1 MLEKLK
7 PIKTTPTGIYFRMA
21 DGRIGYANH
30 QYARV
35 SVTREGIRNGEYYK
49 EDNEIGDRLY
59 QINKK
64 INYPHHEIPSINM
77 VGRVRYNDIS
87 EAINALQN
95 FNNKNCG
102 EYAVELRKNKILKQ
116 YEEHKA
122 LNIRSVLTRYKEP
135 QPNLEAY
142 NRGHDAGRKS
152 VLTKNDEFHGDL
164 HCKSYNQGHDDGR
177 ENGYDDGY
185 NAGFSDGVASI
196 EDKLNKL
203 LNNL

>member
-1 MLEKLK
+1 MLETLK

-64 INYPHHEIPSINM
+64 VNYPHHEIPSINM
-77 VGRVRYNDIS
+77 IGRVRYNDIS

-95 FNNKNCG
+95 FNCKNCG
-102 EYAVELRKNKILKQ
+102 EYAVELRKNKILKE

-122 LNIRSVLTRYKEP
+122 LNIRSVLTR
-135 QPNLEAY
+135 NDMDDAY
-142 NRGHDAGRKS
+142 NRGHD
-152 VLTKNDEFHGDL
+152 
-164 HCKSYNQGHDDGR
+164 DGK
-177 ENGYDDGY
+177 ENGYNDG
-185 NAGFSDGVASI
+185 FRDGVASI

>member
-1 MLEKLK
+1 MLETLK

-64 INYPHHEIPSINM
+64 INYPHHETPSINM

-87 EAINALQN
+87 EAMAP
-95 FNNKNCG
+95 NC
-102 EYAVELRKNKILKQ
+102 ILK
-116 YEEHKA
+116 
-122 LNIRSVLTRYKEP
+122 NS
-135 QPNLEAY
+135 
-142 NRGHDAGRKS
+142 
-152 VLTKNDEFHGDL
+152 
-164 HCKSYNQGHDDGR
+164 HCSG
-177 ENGYDDGY
+177 
-185 NAGFSDGVASI
+185 S
-196 EDKLNKL
+196 
-203 LNNL
+203 

>member
-35 SVTREGIRNGEYYK
+35 SVTREGIRNGKYYK

-64 INYPHHEIPSINM
+64 INYPHHETPSINM
-77 VGRVRYNDIS
+77 VGRVRYNDIW

-122 LNIRSVLTRYKEP
+122 LNIKSYLTKERVKEADTWV
-135 QPNLEAY
+135 EAY
-142 NRGHDAGRKS
+142 N
-152 VLTKNDEFHGDL
+152 E
-164 HCKSYNQGHDDGR
+164 
-177 ENGYDDGY
+177 GY
-185 NAGFSDGVASI
+185 NEGFTEGVASI
-196 EDKLNKL
+196 EDKLVKL
-203 LNNL
+203 INNL

>member
-1 MLEKLK
+1 MLETLK

-35 SVTREGIRNGEYYK
+35 SVTREGIRNGQYYK

-59 QINKK
+59 QINSREEINREYDYDGVKK
-64 INYPHHEIPSINM
+64 TISGVARIK
-77 VGRVRYNDIS
+77 YNDIS

-122 LNIRSVLTRYKEP
+122 LNI
-135 QPNLEAY
+135 
-142 NRGHDAGRKS
+142 KS
-152 VLTKNDEFHGDL
+152 YLTKERVKEADTYVE
-164 HCKSYNQGHDDGR
+164 
-177 ENGYDDGY
+177 GY
-185 NAGFSDGVASI
+185 NEGYNEGFTEGVASI
-196 EDKLNKL
+196 EDKLVKL

>member
-1 MLEKLK
+1 MLETLK

-64 INYPHHEIPSINM
+64 VNYPHHEIPSMNM
-77 VGRVRYNDIS
+77 IGRVRYNDIS

-122 LNIRSVLTRYKEP
+122 LNI
-135 QPNLEAY
+135 
-142 NRGHDAGRKS
+142 KS
-152 VLTKNDEFHGDL
+152 YLTKERVKEADTYVE
-164 HCKSYNQGHDDGR
+164 
-177 ENGYDDGY
+177 GY
-185 NAGFSDGVASI
+185 NEGFSDGVASI

>member
-1 MLEKLK
+1 MLETLK

-64 INYPHHEIPSINM
+64 VNYPHHEIPSMNM
-77 VGRVRYNDIS
+77 IGRVRYNDIS

-95 FNNKNCG
+95 FNCKNCG
-102 EYAVELRKNKILKQ
+102 EYAVELRKNKILKE

-122 LNIRSVLTRYKEP
+122 LNIRSVLTR
-135 QPNLEAY
+135 NDMDDAY
-142 NRGHDAGRKS
+142 NRGHD
-152 VLTKNDEFHGDL
+152 
-164 HCKSYNQGHDDGR
+164 DGK
-177 ENGYDDGY
+177 ENGYNDG
-185 NAGFSDGVASI
+185 FRDGVASI

>member
-35 SVTREGIRNGEYYK
+35 SVTREGIRNGKYYK

-59 QINKK
+59 QINSREEINREYDYDGVKK
-64 INYPHHEIPSINM
+64 TISG
-77 VGRVRYNDIS
+77 VARVKYNDIS

-122 LNIRSVLTRYKEP
+122 LNI
-135 QPNLEAY
+135 
-142 NRGHDAGRKS
+142 KS
-152 VLTKNDEFHGDL
+152 YLTKERVKEADTYVE
-164 HCKSYNQGHDDGR
+164 
-177 ENGYDDGY
+177 GY
-185 NAGFSDGVASI
+185 NEGYNEGFAEGVASI
-196 EDKLNKL
+196 EDKLVKL
-203 LNNL
+203 INNL

>member
-35 SVTREGIRNGEYYK
+35 SVTREGIRNGQYYK
-49 EDNEIGDRLY
+49 EDSEIGDRLY
-59 QINKK
+59 QINSREEINREYNYGGVKK
-64 INYPHHEIPSINM
+64 TFS
-77 VGRVRYNDIS
+77 GFARVKYNDIS

-122 LNIRSVLTRYKEP
+122 LNIKSYLTRDVDGSY
-135 QPNLEAY
+135 
-142 NRGHDAGRKS
+142 
-152 VLTKNDEFHGDL
+152 GDT
-164 HCKSYNQGHDDGR
+164 YT
-177 ENGYDDGY
+177 EGY
-185 NAGFSDGVASI
+185 NKGFSDGVASI
-196 EDKLNKL
+196 EDKLVKL
-203 LNNL
+203 INNL

>member
-59 QINKK
+59 QINSREEINREYDYDGVKK
-64 INYPHHEIPSINM
+64 TFSG
-77 VGRVRYNDIS
+77 VARVKYNDIS

-122 LNIRSVLTRYKEP
+122 LNIRSVLTRDQMLVKQYKES
-135 QPNLEAY
+135 QLTIQEIEDAGGKICDAY
-142 NRGHDAGRKS
+142 NRGHD
-152 VLTKNDEFHGDL
+152 
-164 HCKSYNQGHDDGR
+164 DGK
-177 ENGYDDGY
+177 ENGYNDG
-185 NAGFSDGVASI
+185 FCDGVASI
-196 EDKLNKL
+196 EDKLVKL
-203 LNNL
+203 INNL

>member
-35 SVTREGIRNGEYYK
+35 SVTREGIRNGQYYK
-49 EDNEIGDRLY
+49 EDSEIGDRLY
-59 QINKK
+59 QINSREEINREYDYGGVKK
-64 INYPHHEIPSINM
+64 TFSG
-77 VGRVRYNDIS
+77 VARVKYNDIS

-122 LNIRSVLTRYKEP
+122 LNIKSYLTRDVD
-135 QPNLEAY
+135 
-142 NRGHDAGRKS
+142 G
-152 VLTKNDEFHGDL
+152 
-164 HCKSYNQGHDDGR
+164 SYRDTYT
-177 ENGYDDGY
+177 EGY
-185 NAGFSDGVASI
+185 NKGFSDGVASI
-196 EDKLNKL
+196 EDKLVKL
-203 LNNL
+203 INNL

>member
-1 MLEKLK
+1 MLETLK

-59 QINKK
+59 QINSREEINREYDYNGVKK
-64 INYPHHEIPSINM
+64 TISG
-77 VGRVRYNDIS
+77 VARVKYNDIS

-95 FNNKNCG
+95 FNCKNCG
-102 EYAVELRKNKILKQ
+102 EYAVELRKNKILKE

-122 LNIRSVLTRYKEP
+122 LNIRSVLTR
-135 QPNLEAY
+135 NDMDDAY
-142 NRGHDAGRKS
+142 NRGHD
-152 VLTKNDEFHGDL
+152 
-164 HCKSYNQGHDDGR
+164 DGK
-177 ENGYDDGY
+177 ENGYNDG
-185 NAGFSDGVASI
+185 FRDGVASI

>member
-59 QINKK
+59 QINSREEINREYDYNGVKK
-64 INYPHHEIPSINM
+64 TISG
-77 VGRVRYNDIS
+77 VARVKYNDIS

-122 LNIRSVLTRYKEP
+122 LNI
-135 QPNLEAY
+135 
-142 NRGHDAGRKS
+142 KS
-152 VLTKNDEFHGDL
+152 YLTKERVKEADTYVE
-164 HCKSYNQGHDDGR
+164 
-177 ENGYDDGY
+177 GY
-185 NAGFSDGVASI
+185 NEGYNEGFAEGVASI
-196 EDKLNKL
+196 EDKLVKL
-203 LNNL
+203 INNL

>member
-1 MLEKLK
+1 MLETLK

-59 QINKK
+59 QINSREEINREYDYNGVKK
-64 INYPHHEIPSINM
+64 TISG
-77 VGRVRYNDIS
+77 VARVKYNDIS

-95 FNNKNCG
+95 FNCKNCG
-102 EYAVELRKNKILKQ
+102 EYAVELRKNKILKE

-122 LNIRSVLTRYKEP
+122 LNIRSVLTRQDIEDEGGKICD
-135 QPNLEAY
+135 AY
-142 NRGHDAGRKS
+142 NRGHD
-152 VLTKNDEFHGDL
+152 
-164 HCKSYNQGHDDGR
+164 DGK
-177 ENGYDDGY
+177 ENGYNDG
-185 NAGFSDGVASI
+185 FRDGVASI

>member
-59 QINKK
+59 QINSREEINREYDYDGVKK
-64 INYPHHEIPSINM
+64 TISGVARIK
-77 VGRVRYNDIS
+77 YNDIS

-122 LNIRSVLTRYKEP
+122 LNI
-135 QPNLEAY
+135 
-142 NRGHDAGRKS
+142 KS
-152 VLTKNDEFHGDL
+152 YLTKERVKEADTYVE
-164 HCKSYNQGHDDGR
+164 
-177 ENGYDDGY
+177 GY
-185 NAGFSDGVASI
+185 NEGYNEGFAEGVASI
-196 EDKLNKL
+196 EDKLVKL
-203 LNNL
+203 INNL

>member
-1 MLEKLK
+1 MLETLK

-64 INYPHHEIPSINM
+64 VNYPHHEIPNM
-77 VGRVRYNDIS
+77 NMIGRVRYNDIS

-102 EYAVELRKNKILKQ
+102 EYAVELRKNKILEQ

-122 LNIRSVLTRYKEP
+122 LNI
-135 QPNLEAY
+135 
-142 NRGHDAGRKS
+142 KS
-152 VLTKNDEFHGDL
+152 YLTKERVKEADTYVE
-164 HCKSYNQGHDDGR
+164 
-177 ENGYDDGY
+177 GY
-185 NAGFSDGVASI
+185 NEGYNEGFTEGVASI

>member
-1 MLEKLK
+1 MLETLK

-64 INYPHHEIPSINM
+64 VNYPHHEIPSINM
-77 VGRVRYNDIS
+77 IGRVRYNDIS

-122 LNIRSVLTRYKEP
+122 LNIRSVLTRQDIEDEGGKIRCYISYK
-135 QPNLEAY
+135 
-142 NRGHDAGRKS
+142 R
-152 VLTKNDEFHGDL
+152 
-164 HCKSYNQGHDDGR
+164 GHDDGK
-177 ENGYDDGY
+177 ENGYNDG
-185 NAGFSDGVASI
+185 FRDGVASI

>member
-35 SVTREGIRNGEYYK
+35 SVTREGIRNGQYYK
-49 EDNEIGDRLY
+49 EDSEIGDRLY
-59 QINKK
+59 QINSREEINREYDYGGVKK
-64 INYPHHEIPSINM
+64 TFSG
-77 VGRVRYNDIS
+77 VARVKYNDIS

-122 LNIRSVLTRYKEP
+122 LNI
-135 QPNLEAY
+135 
-142 NRGHDAGRKS
+142 KS
-152 VLTKNDEFHGDL
+152 YLTKERVKEADTYVE
-164 HCKSYNQGHDDGR
+164 
-177 ENGYDDGY
+177 GY
-185 NAGFSDGVASI
+185 NEGYNEGFAEGVASI
-196 EDKLNKL
+196 EDKLVKL
-203 LNNL
+203 INNL

>member
-64 INYPHHEIPSINM
+64 VNYPHHEIPSINM
-77 VGRVRYNDIS
+77 IGRVRYNDIS

-122 LNIRSVLTRYKEP
+122 LNI
-135 QPNLEAY
+135 
-142 NRGHDAGRKS
+142 KS
-152 VLTKNDEFHGDL
+152 YLTKERVKEADTYVE
-164 HCKSYNQGHDDGR
+164 
-177 ENGYDDGY
+177 GY
-185 NAGFSDGVASI
+185 NEGYNEGFTEGVASI

>member
-35 SVTREGIRNGEYYK
+35 TVTREGIRNGKYYK

-59 QINKK
+59 QINSREEINREYDYDGVKK
-64 INYPHHEIPSINM
+64 TISG
-77 VGRVRYNDIS
+77 VARVKYNDIS

-122 LNIRSVLTRYKEP
+122 LNI
-135 QPNLEAY
+135 
-142 NRGHDAGRKS
+142 KS
-152 VLTKNDEFHGDL
+152 YLTKERVKEADTYVE
-164 HCKSYNQGHDDGR
+164 
-177 ENGYDDGY
+177 GY
-185 NAGFSDGVASI
+185 NEGYNEGFAEGVASI
-196 EDKLNKL
+196 EDKLVKL
-203 LNNL
+203 INNL

>member
-64 INYPHHEIPSINM
+64 INYPHHETPSINM

-122 LNIRSVLTRYKEP
+122 LNIRSVLTRDQMLVKKYNESKLYTALDKKEAWH
-135 QPNLEAY
+135 E
-142 NRGHDAGRKS
+142 
-152 VLTKNDEFHGDL
+152 
-164 HCKSYNQGHDDGR
+164 
-177 ENGYDDGY
+177 GY
-185 NAGFSDGVASI
+185 NEGYNEGFTEGVASI
-196 EDKLNKL
+196 EDKLMKL
-203 LNNL
+203 INNL